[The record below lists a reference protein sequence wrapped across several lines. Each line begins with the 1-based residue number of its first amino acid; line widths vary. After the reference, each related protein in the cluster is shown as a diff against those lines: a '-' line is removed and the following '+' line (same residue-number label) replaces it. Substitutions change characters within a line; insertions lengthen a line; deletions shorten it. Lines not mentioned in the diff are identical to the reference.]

1 MEDQY
6 YPATSFR
13 EEYPFLWENL
23 LPQQPPAGY
32 QEPLAAPQYFHDTS
46 HDFYGPPVANA
57 PYLHVPRTPIAP
69 YFTQPPVIEPSA
81 PKPKAKQATKASKE
95 PDKLK
100 YTGRDLRD
108 IVETALEVQLFTAK
122 HGEKGKKLVEFGTA
136 VRKLGVKGSD
146 TVLKSRL
153 LEVLAYHEDPASAP
167 APIVKAIQGTSFEIT
182 LGAPL
187 DRLAAERRSY
197 ADKTDAN
204 KEKMLKEAAENKRG
218 GNIIRNA
225 SMVAS
230 RRTAARRAEESAE
243 ESDGDDVE
251 VLDTAP
257 PARVAVPPLSTPAR
271 LRSLPPLRDDRT
283 PPPPDTLLLH
293 KGNDS
298 DDEIECIGYNA
309 APPRASAPTPI
320 SIKTEPE
327 PPTIPTHPVAKSVTK
342 QRGIKLETPVHS
354 IPRSSRKSSS
364 KKHTKDDSDIENSPP
379 TPRKTKRVRRNG
391 SFDLEAHLLEERKLR
406 LEERKHRNE
415 FEERLLGQVRQSN
428 ADFNKLAEST
438 QTFQTEFLGIL
449 HNIFKN

>member
-100 YTGRDLRD
+100 YTGCDLRD
-108 IVETALEVQLFTAK
+108 IIETALEVQLFTAK

-136 VRKLGVKGSD
+136 
-146 TVLKSRL
+146 
-153 LEVLAYHEDPASAP
+153 
-167 APIVKAIQGTSFEIT
+167 AIQGTSFEIN

-197 ADKTDAN
+197 ADKTDADR
-204 KEKMLKEAAENKRG
+204 EKMLKEAAENKRG

-230 RRTAARRAEESAE
+230 RRTAAHRAESAE

-257 PARVAVPPLSTPAR
+257 PARGAVPPLSTPAR

-283 PPPPDTLLLH
+283 PPPPDTLLFH

-309 APPRASAPTPI
+309 ALPRAPAPTPI

>member
-95 PDKLK
+95 PDELK

-197 ADKTDAN
+197 ADKTDAD

-257 PARVAVPPLSTPAR
+257 PARGAVPPLSTPAR
-271 LRSLPPLRDDRT
+271 LRSLPPLRDDPTTRSSASGT
-283 PPPPDTLLLH
+283 MQRRRAHL
-293 KGNDS
+293 
-298 DDEIECIGYNA
+298 
-309 APPRASAPTPI
+309 PPRPSQL
-320 SIKTEPE
+320 KTEPE